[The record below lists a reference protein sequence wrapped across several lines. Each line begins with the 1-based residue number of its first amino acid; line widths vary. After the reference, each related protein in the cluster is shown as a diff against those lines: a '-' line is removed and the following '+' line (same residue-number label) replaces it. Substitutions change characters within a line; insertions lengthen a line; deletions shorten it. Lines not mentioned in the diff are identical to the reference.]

1 MRVISAAAGKR
12 TPVCRPVKKRFTPG
26 ISVIYIPAFHISAG
40 VISITLGFFNK
51 KLADFLMYSDCC
63 AILYQQTFMSTVVQ
77 RITTNK
83 TDDNNKRTA
92 RFFRIPAA
100 FLLICSFLCTALPAG
115 AQSSRYIEKHR
126 LLATKLSHEYDIPV
140 AIILAVAI
148 VESSSGQAS
157 VARRYHNHFGIA
169 GRNRHKGKRR
179 SRYKAYKDD
188 AASFLDFCKV
198 ISRKRFY
205 SELKGNTDYRLWIS
219 EISKTGYSEM
229 PAEWQKRVLQ
239 TIAVNHL

>member
-1 MRVISAAAGKR
+1 
-12 TPVCRPVKKRFTPG
+12 
-26 ISVIYIPAFHISAG
+26 
-40 VISITLGFFNK
+40 
-51 KLADFLMYSDCC
+51 
-63 AILYQQTFMSTVVQ
+63 MSTVVQ
-77 RITTNK
+77 RIILNK
-83 TDDNNKRTA
+83 ADSKNKQAVRP
-92 RFFRIPAA
+92 FRVLAA
-100 FLLICSFLCTALPAG
+100 FLCFCFFLSTAVPAG
-115 AQSSRYIEKHR
+115 AQSSRYIDKHR

-157 VARRYHNHFGIA
+157 VARRFHNHFGIA
-169 GRNRHKGKRR
+169 GRNGYKGKRK
-179 SRYKAYKDD
+179 SRYKAYKND

-205 SELKGNTDYRLWIS
+205 LNLKGNTDYKLWIS
-219 EISKTGYSEM
+219 EISKTGYSEA